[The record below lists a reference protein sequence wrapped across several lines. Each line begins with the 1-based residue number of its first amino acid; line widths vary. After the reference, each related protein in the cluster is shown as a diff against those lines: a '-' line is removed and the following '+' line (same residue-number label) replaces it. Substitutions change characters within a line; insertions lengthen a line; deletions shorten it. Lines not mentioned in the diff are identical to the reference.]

1 MAKKNKPAPVRTT
14 AAKSFDF
21 EKSPYFVPGA
31 FVIIFIALLILFS
44 AFIFS
49 DKMLYGSD
57 TIQAGIFF
65 RAILVD
71 SVHQTGTIPQWNPYI
86 FGGMPYIEAFHG
98 DIFYPLSFLKYFGSI
113 YRMLG
118 MVLFWHIFLAGLF
131 MFFCARQF
139 KLSKTAA
146 LLSGIC
152 YMFASYLISLVAP
165 GHDGK
170 IFVTT
175 LFPLTILFL
184 DRGFN
189 ATGFLKSFFNFSML
203 GLVIGF
209 IVLSPHPQM
218 SYFTLWAI
226 SFYAAF
232 RIISGF
238 VKNKN
243 FLAVVRPGALTA
255 YAVIIGLTLS
265 AIQFYPGYKYTSEFS
280 PRADSK
286 KGWDWATSWS
296 LHEEEAFS
304 QLIPEF
310 AGVSTEDRS
319 SYYWGKN
326 YFKDNSESVG
336 VVTIFMAL
344 IGFFFYRRK
353 ESYFMGGLA
362 LFALIYAL
370 GATTPIFKI
379 FFYLIPKVE
388 SLRAP
393 SMIMFL
399 FSFSCALLAGMGLQ
413 FVIDKVR
420 ELDKSK
426 IKKFYYLLFGM
437 PAFLLVMALLFNANG
452 KGMLNIW
459 SSMFYSSAPTTM
471 IQQGV
476 SKLDVAYMNL
486 PAIQSGA
493 WLAFVFTTLVA
504 LCIWL
509 YQSRKA
515 GTVILVAL
523 LLVPM
528 IDGVRVNKKFV
539 RTVDQTRYWSAD
551 PIVKFFQNNSE
562 KHYRV
567 RNFITQGMVPYM
579 TADYLPHFGIEVV
592 VGYHG
597 NQLRWYDELL
607 GGPSLTNSANPRFLN
622 LVGAEYMVIPSNQGF
637 PDGYFGDKPVT
648 EAANFGQVRIMK
660 NENALPRY
668 FLVDNYQVYDTS
680 AQVVEEILNGN
691 IDLRR
696 TVLLTDQPEL
706 TYAPD
711 SLSSDSVWAIDYQ
724 NERVDLGTSISQN
737 KMLVLTDVYYDAWHV
752 TVDGLPGKIL
762 RADNAFRA
770 VELPAGTKEVVFEYN
785 SERYAFGKSLTFGTA
800 LYLLLVFGFYFTRQK
815 FLKKEDTEE

>member
-1 MAKKNKPAPVRTT
+1 MAKKNTPAPSKKAVP
-14 AAKSFDF
+14 KSFDF
-21 EKSPYFVPGA
+21 EKSPYYVPAA
-31 FVIIFIALLILFS
+31 FVIIFIALLILFN

-49 DKMLYGSD
+49 DKMLSGSD

-65 RAILVD
+65 RSILVD
-71 SVHQTGTIPQWNPYI
+71 SVHDTGTIPQWNPYI
-86 FGGMPYIEAFHG
+86 FGGLPYIEAFHG

-118 MVLFWHIFLAGLF
+118 MVLFWHIFIAGLF

-139 KLSKTAA
+139 KLSKTAS

-189 ATGFLKSFFNFSML
+189 AEQFIKSFFNFSMV

-218 SYFTLWAI
+218 SYFSLWAI

-232 RIISGF
+232 RIITGF
-238 VKNKN
+238 IKNKN
-243 FLAVVRPGALTA
+243 VVGALRPAALTA

-286 KGWDWATSWS
+286 KGWEWATSWS

-310 AGVSTEDRS
+310 AGVSTENRS
-319 SYYWGKN
+319 SVYWGKN

-370 GATTPIFKI
+370 GATTPIFKL
-379 FFYLIPKVE
+379 FFYLIPKVD

-413 FVIDKVR
+413 FVIDRVR
-420 ELDKSK
+420 DLDSK
-426 IKKFYYLLFGM
+426 QIKKFYYLLFGL
-437 PAFLLVMALLFNANG
+437 PAFLLLIAVLFNANG
-452 KGMLNIW
+452 KGMLGMWTSI
-459 SSMFYSSAPTTM
+459 FYSKAPTTM
-471 IQQGV
+471 IQEGI
-476 SKLDVAYMNL
+476 SKLDLAYMNL
-486 PAIQSGA
+486 PSIQSGA
-493 WLAFVFTTLVA
+493 WMSFIFCFLAA
-504 LCIWL
+504 LFIWL
-509 YQSRKA
+509 YRSRKA
-515 GTVILVAL
+515 GMVILVAL
-523 LLVPM
+523 LLVPVV
-528 IDGVRVNKKFV
+528 DGVRVNKKFIKAI
-539 RTVDQTRYWSAD
+539 DPANYWS
-551 PIVKFFQNNSE
+551 PNVIVNYFKNNNDE
-562 KHYRV
+562 HYRV
-567 RNFITQGMVPYM
+567 MNFVSRIM
-579 TADYLPHFGIEVV
+579 AEDYLPHFGIEVV
-592 VGYHG
+592 TGYHG

-607 GGPSLTNSANPRFLN
+607 GGPALTNQTNPRFLN
-622 LVGAEYMVIPSNQGF
+622 LVGAEYLIVPGNQGF
-637 PDGYFGDKPVT
+637 PEGYFGAKPVKP
-648 EAANFGQVRIMK
+648 AANFGQVQILK
-660 NENALPRY
+660 NENALPRF
-668 FLVDNYQVYDTS
+668 FLVDSYIKYDTS
-680 AQVVEEILNGN
+680 SQVVNEILTGQ
-691 IDLRR
+691 IDLAQ
-696 TVLLTDQPEL
+696 TALLTDQPEL
-706 TYAPD
+706 VYTPD
-711 SLSSDSVWAIDYQ
+711 SLDSDSVWAISYGI
-724 NERVDLGTSISQN
+724 EKIVLGTKVSQN
-737 KMLVLTDVYYDAWHV
+737 KILILTDNYYDAWHATIDSQPAKV
-752 TVDGLPGKIL
+752 MQAYNT
-762 RADNAFRA
+762 FRA
-770 VELPAGTKEVVFEYN
+770 VELPAGTKEVVFEYK
-785 SERYAFGKSLTFGTA
+785 SERYAFGKSLTYGTA
-800 LYLLLVFGFYFTRQK
+800 LYLLLVIGFYFARMK
-815 FLKKEDTEE
+815 FMIKKETEE